1 MAIDLSDIINY
12 FRKKVETQTF
22 LSHCILSTR
31 KVEQCINAIKNL
43 TSTLNELKNQNA
55 ILQSCILK
63 SKTDMAND
71 IASHRYQIIN
81 STLLPETH
89 SKKVLILE
97 WYGAG
102 NYGDELMLS
111 TFLER
116 EEFKNYDISVLLDP
130 YCHHHLDTYNKIN
143 CYFPP
148 TNYDDLSTISDYF
161 DIIIVGG
168 GAHIDDVEITDLS
181 FIPYI
186 ALELSIVSIKKSKDV
201 RWIAVSANNELTNK
215 QYISKLKFVVENAKE
230 FSVRDNFSLTTLK
243 RVGLVD
249 NITYRHDLGLD
260 YNLSKKTLI
269 ITIASFA
276 SESTI
281 IDIVNEAKRFVIEAD
296 EEWVICFL
304 PFFVGNDND
313 VIFIQKIL
321 SKIDLNGID
330 HTVLPNFNSIGSML
344 QLMKGGDA
352 FINMKYHASLISL
365 KLNIPTISF
374 CVDSHRHYY
383 NKMRSLCSLF
393 PENILLFESSYRK
406 GDILKALIDLSRNHY

>member
-89 SKKVLILE
+89 SKKVLILG

-201 RWIAVSANNELTNK
+201 RWIAVSANNELTNN
-215 QYISKLKFVVENAKE
+215 ISQNLNLSSK
-230 FSVRDNFSLTTLK
+230 TLK
-243 RVGLVD
+243 
-249 NITYRHDLGLD
+249 NF
-260 YNLSKKTLI
+260 LSET
-269 ITIASFA
+269 
-276 SESTI
+276 
-281 IDIVNEAKRFVIEAD
+281 
-296 EEWVICFL
+296 
-304 PFFVGNDND
+304 
-313 VIFIQKIL
+313 
-321 SKIDLNGID
+321 
-330 HTVLPNFNSIGSML
+330 
-344 QLMKGGDA
+344 
-352 FINMKYHASLISL
+352 ISL
-365 KLNIPTISF
+365 
-374 CVDSHRHYY
+374 
-383 NKMRSLCSLF
+383 
-393 PENILLFESSYRK
+393 
-406 GDILKALIDLSRNHY
+406 